1 MNSLFANNAE
11 VRTHRCHIK
20 AKAYLVSTRKQKM
33 FNYESYLETCRQG
46 LKASQGVVYPLSLF
60 ASAKTVGHQHQP

>member
-20 AKAYLVSTRKQKM
+20 AKAYLVNTRKQKM
-33 FNYESYLETCRQG
+33 FNYERYLERCRQG
-46 LKASQGVVYPLSLF
+46 LRTSQGVVYPISLL
-60 ASAKTVGHQHQP
+60 ASAKTVGH